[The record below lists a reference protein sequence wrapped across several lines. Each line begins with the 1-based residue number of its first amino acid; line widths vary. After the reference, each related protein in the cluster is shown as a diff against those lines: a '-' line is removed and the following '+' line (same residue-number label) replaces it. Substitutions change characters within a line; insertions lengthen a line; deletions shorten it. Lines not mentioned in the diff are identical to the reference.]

1 MTDGTRVT
9 PNSSFQIVSRESIL
23 VERRTS
29 STRPPSWR
37 NGLTPRPAAPVGTLI
52 PPPGSASYFV
62 AVGYLTRPLRA
73 SLLLSGYVRTRSEPQ
88 SPQPRTAPAR
98 LDSGGQRHTER
109 CGLHQLP
116 IGTRA
121 ALDDDAATCRGK
133 LRERDAGRRFHAR
146 DCLLTADAS
155 QATRRR
161 CKKMGTPTHYS
172 SVPNDKADHRGR

>member
-1 MTDGTRVT
+1 MASGYPQTLHSKSSVVRV
-9 PNSSFQIVSRESIL
+9 FL
-23 VERRTS
+23 LERRTS

-73 SLLLSGYVRTRSEPQ
+73 SLLLSGYARTRSEPQ

-98 LDSGGQRHTER
+98 LTVVASGTPSAAGFINCRLAHAPHWTTTQRPAEASCAR
-109 CGLHQLP
+109 
-116 IGTRA
+116 
-121 ALDDDAATCRGK
+121 
-133 LRERDAGRRFHAR
+133 RDAGRRFHAR

-161 CKKMGTPTHYS
+161 CKKKMGTPTHYS